1 MYKPLWE
8 LQVLCL
14 GYLFGAAPAHLNQQ
28 TFIRSVNNTVNIPSS
43 IVTLLVGIFV
53 TLASLWYGQHHG
65 LMPVAASSEAELVDG
80 LFDTM
85 MTIGFGLFLLVEGAL
100 VVAAF
105 RFRRDKDD
113 QGDGEHLEGNIPLE
127 IVWTAIPAVVVL
139 GISIYSFD
147 VYTSMGGLDLMN
159 HNMAHEEAPS
169 MELANSEDGA
179 GSLPAGDLVA
189 GDLADAGAGMG
200 IMPGQNAQDILPI
213 GVKGLQYA
221 FIFNYPSDVIDGELH
236 VPVNKPVE
244 LNLAAQDVLHAF
256 WLPEFRIKQDMIPGQ
271 ETKLVFTAIKEGTYP
286 VVCAELCGPYHGGM
300 RTQIIVHSQA
310 DYDAWFDG
318 RVAALEDGDTTIA
331 NLPKAP
337 ADKTP
342 IEYLDTFIEPMQ
354 LAIAAENLPSAHLP
368 SAKVSGA
375 HHLHHAH

>member
-1 MYKPLWE
+1 M
-8 LQVLCL
+8 
-14 GYLFGAAPAHLNQQ
+14 
-28 TFIRSVNNTVNIPSS
+28 NIPSS

-53 TLASLWYGQHHG
+53 TLASLWYGQNHG

-80 LFDTM
+80 LFNTM

-100 VVAAF
+100 VVAAV

-113 QGDGEHLEGNIPLE
+113 QSDGEHIEGNIPLE

-159 HNMAHEEAPS
+159 HNMAPEKAPS
-169 MELANSEDGA
+169 VELAYAADGSGPLLTDSSANSA
-179 GSLPAGDLVA
+179 
-189 GDLADAGAGMG
+189 LADANAGMG
-200 IMPGQNAQDILPI
+200 IMPGQSDQEILSI

-236 VPVNKPVE
+236 VPVNQPVE

-271 ETKLVFTAIKEGTYP
+271 ETKLVFNAVKEGTYP

-300 RTQIIVHSQA
+300 RTQIIVQSQE
-310 DYDAWFDG
+310 DYAAWFDS
-318 RVAALEDGDTTIA
+318 RVAALDSGDTTVA

-337 ADKTP
+337 ADRTP
-342 IEYLDTFIEPMQ
+342 IEYLDGFVEPMQ
-354 LAIAAENLPSAHLP
+354 LAIAPENLPQALP
-368 SAKVSGA
+368 EAN
-375 HHLHHAH
+375 HHHHSH

>member
-1 MYKPLWE
+1 
-8 LQVLCL
+8 
-14 GYLFGAAPAHLNQQ
+14 
-28 TFIRSVNNTVNIPSS
+28 VNIPGS

-53 TLASLWYGQHHG
+53 TLASLWYGQNHG
-65 LMPVAASSEAELVDG
+65 LMPVAASGEAELVDG
-80 LFDTM
+80 LFNTM

-100 VVAAF
+100 VVAAV

-113 QGDGEHLEGNIPLE
+113 LGDGEHIEGNIPLE

-147 VYTSMGGLDLMN
+147 VYTRMGGLDLMN
-159 HNMAHEEAPS
+159 HNMAPENAPS
-169 MELANSEDGA
+169 IELAYAADGS
-179 GSLPAGDLVA
+179 GPLLSS
-189 GDLADAGAGMG
+189 GDLADASAGMG
-200 IMPGQNAQDILPI
+200 VMPGQGEQEILSV

-244 LNLAAQDVLHAF
+244 LNLEAQDVLHAF

-271 ETKLVFTAIKEGTYP
+271 ETKLVFNAIKEGTYP

-300 RTQIIVHSQA
+300 RTQIIVQSQA

-318 RVAALEDGDTTIA
+318 RVAALDSGDTTIA

-342 IEYLDTFIEPMQ
+342 IEYLDTFVEPMQ
-354 LAIAAENLPSAHLP
+354 LAIAPENLPSAH
-368 SAKVSGA
+368 
-375 HHLHHAH
+375 HHHIH